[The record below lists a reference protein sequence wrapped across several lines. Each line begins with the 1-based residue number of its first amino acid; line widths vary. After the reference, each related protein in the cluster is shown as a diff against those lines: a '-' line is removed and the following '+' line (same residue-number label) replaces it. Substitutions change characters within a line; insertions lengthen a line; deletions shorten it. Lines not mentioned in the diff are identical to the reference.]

1 MSRVTLGSTA
11 CRLIAATH
19 VLIHPRMSGLG
30 RQRMSCARLGHQ
42 IPSRARVSA
51 EAEDVAGDRH
61 IGDTHI
67 RFPTFGWGSTGSI
80 VVLEASAA
88 PEFGLT
94 WLGNILKHTPSAAAK
109 MTAITM
115 PAIQRIIRPRLLSCA
130 RRKLWSESCRLS
142 GSLTLTLVDIRTF
155 QTSDGDTV
163 MLIAHRRV

>member
-1 MSRVTLGSTA
+1 
-11 CRLIAATH
+11 
-19 VLIHPRMSGLG
+19 
-30 RQRMSCARLGHQ
+30 MSCVRVGHQ

-51 EAEDVAGDRH
+51 EAEDGAGDRH

-94 WLGNILKHTPSAAAK
+94 WLGDILKHTPSAAAK

-115 PAIQRIIRPRLLSCA
+115 PAIQRVIRPRLLSCA
-130 RRKLWSESCRLS
+130 RRKPWSESCRLS

-155 QTSDGDTV
+155 QTSDGDTL